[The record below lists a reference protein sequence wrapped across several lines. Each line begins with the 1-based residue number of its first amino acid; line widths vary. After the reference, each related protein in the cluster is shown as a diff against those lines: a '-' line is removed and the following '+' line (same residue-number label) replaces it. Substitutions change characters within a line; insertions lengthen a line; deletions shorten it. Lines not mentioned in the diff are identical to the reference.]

1 MKYVDIHTHILY
13 NSDDGSESIEQSL
26 EILTIAKKHHVNS
39 ICFTPHCFINNPPD
53 MQEVIAKTNILKEKI
68 NNNINSNINNNINLF
83 YGCEIMIE
91 DTLPSFIKKN
101 EEMCLGEGNYV
112 LIELPMFNYPI
123 YIKEVLYQTRLK
135 GFIPIIAHPERNSHI
150 QLETTKHIKDI
161 IVNGYIQIN
170 AGSLTG
176 RHGELAKKTALKLV
190 KRNLVSFVASDSHND
205 KGYSHMDEA
214 YNIYREL
221 KGKEKTDQV
230 FFYNP
235 YKALKGEYIEQ
246 VEINYIKKKQ
256 KA

>member
-13 NSDDGSESIEQSL
+13 ETDDGAENIEQSL
-26 EILTIAKKHHVNS
+26 EILSIAKKHHVNS
-39 ICFTPHCFINNPPD
+39 ICFTPHCFINNPLD
-53 MQEVIAKTNILKEKI
+53 MQEIIKKTNILKGK
-68 NNNINSNINNNINLF
+68 INNNINLF

-91 DTLPSFIKKN
+91 DTLPSFIQTN

-112 LIELPMFNYPI
+112 LIELPMVNYPI

-135 GFIPIIAHPERNSHI
+135 GFKPIIAHPERNSHI
-150 QLETTKHIKDI
+150 QLETTRHIKDI
-161 IVNGYIQIN
+161 IANGYIQLN

-190 KRNLVSFVASDSHND
+190 KRDLVSFVASDSHND
-205 KGYSHMDEA
+205 KGYSHLDEA

-235 YKALKGEYIEQ
+235 YRALKGEYIEP